1 MLVSSD
7 AGTER
12 PWTVQPS
19 GCGVAGS
26 HVVLPLESLLG
37 NVSSLSGALLGEQL
51 VRLRYGVFAGVSEA
65 AGVTSRQ
72 AAQCHGR
79 SARQVILAHPDFLGP
94 GAAATNFT
102 SPSVLVTRRSAPRYV
117 LLLENSVRM
126 NSRGQWDFLRTAA
139 RDLVMRGLPAEA
151 HLAVVLFNSA
161 AHIAHPLTAL
171 GEAGKSR
178 ARQSLALQIKS
189 KHALS
194 PTSGSCVQCA
204 LGKAVESLG
213 GGGGVL
219 LLLSRATNLSSD
231 LLPLLTKHRLRLF
244 TVSLPEGGEAAVAS
258 RQLERLTHGSGGAAA
273 LVPVPGGARRPP
285 LALYIGLV
293 EAFRLMLQRTA
304 DFQDNLVGGAV
315 DSAPLCLVGDM

>member
-1 MLVSSD
+1 MVTSLQGG
-7 AGTER
+7 APR
-12 PWTVQPS
+12 TVQPS
-19 GCGVAGS
+19 GCGVPGS
-26 HVVLPLESLLG
+26 HVVLPLATLLA
-37 NVSSLSGALLGEQL
+37 NVSSRSGAVLGEQL
-51 VRLRYGVFAGVSEA
+51 VRLRYGVFSGVSEET
-65 AGVTSRQ
+65 GVTSRQ
-72 AAQCHGR
+72 AALCHGR
-79 SARQVILAHPDFLGP
+79 SARQVILSHPDFLEH
-94 GAAATNFT
+94 AVTNFT

-139 RDLVMRGLPAEA
+139 RDLVMSGLPAEA

-161 AHIAHPLTAL
+161 AHIAHPLTVL
-171 GEAGKSR
+171 GAMGKSR

-194 PTSGSCVQCA
+194 PTSASCVQCA
-204 LGKAVESLG
+204 IGKAVESLG

-258 RQLERLTHGSGGAAA
+258 GQVERLAHASGGAAN

-293 EAFRLMLQRTA
+293 EAFRQMLQRTA
-304 DFQDNLVGGAV
+304 DYQDNLVGG
-315 DSAPLCLVGDM
+315 G